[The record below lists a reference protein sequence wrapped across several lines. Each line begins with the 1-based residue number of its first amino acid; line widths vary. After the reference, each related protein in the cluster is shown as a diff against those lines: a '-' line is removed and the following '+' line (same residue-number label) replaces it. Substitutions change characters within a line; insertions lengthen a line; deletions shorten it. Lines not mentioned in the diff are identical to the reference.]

1 MNSERAQELRNSS
14 LWNDFVLEVGTLMDS
29 EMAKLRRCN
38 PEDVTRIQT
47 RIDTYEFI
55 RNLPQAI
62 IDRES

>member
-1 MNSERAQELRNSS
+1 MNTERARELQNSD
-14 LWNDFVLEVGTLMDS
+14 LWNDFVVEVGRLMDS

-38 PEDVTRIQT
+38 PEEVTRIQT